1 MKELTARALE
11 TARMRGADYAD
22 IRVWEQRYQLVEVRN
37 GQVTAMADTTTWG
50 LGVRA
55 LIDGAW
61 GFCGSAEVT
70 PEEAD
75 RCAAQAA
82 AIARASRKVADA
94 PIRLSALAPAVAEWT
109 TPHEI
114 DPFRTA
120 LSDKVDL
127 LLAAYGEMKPV
138 KGLRLGTASMQCWED
153 VKTFASTEGSY
164 LRQRILHT
172 GGGLQA
178 TAVGDDDIQV
188 RSYPSSFGGQFESG
202 GFEVV
207 RRLDLPGH
215 ARRTAEEAVALLTAK
230 PCPAGRTTILL
241 VGSQVSLQLHESCGH
256 PSELDRS
263 LGWEANYA
271 GTSFLT
277 TDQKGKLR
285 YGSPAVSIVADATAP
300 RGLGTFAYDD
310 EGVPAQRADLVRDG
324 QFVGFLTSRETAPN
338 IQEASNGTMRAESA
352 GHIPLIRMTNI
363 NLEPGEW
370 KLEDLIADTKDGIY
384 MLTNRSWSIDDKRY
398 NFQFGT
404 EMGYE
409 IKNGKVGAMLKNC
422 TYTGITPQ
430 FWNACDAVCDESDWE
445 IWGTP
450 NCGKGQPSQTM
461 RTAQAASTCRFR
473 DVQVGVG
480 QRQKEGG
487 AA

>member
-11 TARMRGADYAD
+11 TARGRGAEYAD
-22 IRVWEQRYQLVEVRN
+22 IRVWEQRYQFVEVRN
-37 GQVTAMADTTTWG
+37 GRVTSLADTAHWG

-55 LIDGAW
+55 LVRGAW
-61 GFCGSAEVT
+61 GFCGSAET
-70 PEEAD
+70 SLEEAD
-75 RCAAQAA
+75 RCAAQAV
-82 AIARASRKVADA
+82 AIARASRRVAGET
-94 PIRLSALAPAVAEWT
+94 IRLSPLAPVTAEWT
-109 TPHEI
+109 TPHVT

-127 LLAAYGEMKPV
+127 LLDAYAEMKPV
-138 KGLRLGTASMQCWED
+138 AGLRLGTAAVQFWED

-164 LRQRILHT
+164 LRQRILHS

-188 RSYPSSFGGQFESG
+188 RSYPTAFGGQFESG
-202 GFEVV
+202 GYEVIE
-207 RRLDLPGH
+207 RLRLKEH

-230 PCPAGRTTILL
+230 PCPAGRRTILL
-241 VGSQVSLQLHESCGH
+241 DGSQVSLQLHESCGH

-277 TDQKGKLR
+277 PDQRGRLR
-285 YGSPAVSIVADATAP
+285 YGSPCVHIVADATAP
-300 RGLGTFAYDD
+300 RGLGTFAFDD
-310 EGVPAQRADLVRDG
+310 EGVPAQRADLVREG
-324 QFVGFLTSRETAPN
+324 RFVGFLTSRETAPSVG
-338 IQEASNGTMRAESA
+338 QESNGTMRAESA
-352 GHIPLIRMTNI
+352 CHIPLIRMTNI
-363 NLEPGEW
+363 NLLPGEW
-370 KLEDLIADTKDGIY
+370 SRDALIADTKDGIY

-409 IKNGKVGAMLKNC
+409 IKNGKLGAMLKNC

-430 FWNACDAVCDESDWE
+430 FWSACDAVCDESDWE

-461 RTAQAASTCRFR
+461 RTAQGAATARFR
-473 DVQVGVG
+473 DVEVGVG
-480 QRQKEGG
+480 RR
-487 AA
+487 A